1 VRPLRQLNNNK
12 KREPPIKKAGQTIAL
27 LVPICIG
34 LIYSQ
39 SMKTNQYTYILV
51 HGMTGGGWDW
61 KQMDSLLSAEGHI
74 VYRPTLTGLGEK
86 NHLLS
91 PDIDLSTHIL
101 DIVNLIKF
109 EQLDNIILVGH
120 SYGGMVIT
128 GVMNQIPERIQH
140 SFFLDALVPDHGMS
154 AMDVAGRFL
163 SFETEDGIVYPP
175 WLDNKRLI
183 PGDVPHPLK
192 TLTEKVAY
200 NNQVAIALP
209 VTYVAFIPLELTRE
223 QRAEDPS
230 WQRAKQRGWAIKTLN
245 SDHNAQRS
253 NPETLK
259 KLLISF

>member
-1 VRPLRQLNNNK
+1 M
-12 KREPPIKKAGQTIAL
+12 KKAGLLIAL
-27 LVPICIG
+27 LLPI
-34 LIYSQ
+34 LTWLTYSQ
-39 SMKTNQYTYILV
+39 SMKSKHYTYILV

-61 KQMDSLLSAEGHI
+61 KHMDSLLSSEGHI

-86 NHLLS
+86 MHLLS
-91 PDIDLSTHIL
+91 PDIDLNTHIL

-128 GVMNQIPERIQH
+128 GVMNQMPERIQH

-154 AMDVAGRFL
+154 AIDTAGNSLGFK
-163 SFETEDGIVYPP
+163 TKDGIVYPP
-175 WLDNKRLI
+175 WLDNKRPI

-200 NNQVAIALP
+200 NNPTAIELP
-209 VTYVAFIPLELTRE
+209 ATYVAFIPPELTRE

-230 WQRAKQRGWAIKTLN
+230 WQRAKQRGWVIKMLN

-253 NPETLK
+253 YPEALK
-259 KLLISF
+259 KILISF

>member
-1 VRPLRQLNNNK
+1 M
-12 KREPPIKKAGQTIAL
+12 KKAGLLIAL
-27 LVPICIG
+27 LLPICIA
-34 LIYSQ
+34 LACSQ
-39 SMKTNQYTYILV
+39 AIKTKQYTYILV

-86 NHLLS
+86 MHLLS
-91 PDIDLSTHIL
+91 PEIDLSTHIL

-128 GVMNQIPERIQH
+128 GVINQIPERIQH

-154 AMDVAGRFL
+154 AMDVAGRLL
-163 SFETEDGIVYPP
+163 SFETEDEIVYPP
-175 WLDNKRLI
+175 WLDNKRPI

-192 TLTEKVAY
+192 TLTEKVTY
-200 NNQVAIALP
+200 NNQAAIELP
-209 VTYVAFIPLELTRE
+209 VTYVAFIPPEITKE

-230 WQRAKQRGWAIKTLN
+230 WQRAAHRGWVIKTLN

-253 NPETLK
+253 YPEALK
-259 KLLISF
+259 KILISF